1 MKNSMKEFII
11 KNFKTIV
18 FLIFGVF
25 IFYWL
30 MFVLTPS
37 IKMSTE
43 SQAKIDSLNRNIMR
57 YEEKNK
63 KIDSV
68 ISMYYVEISKIDN
81 AIDSIKRQK
90 TIIKEFYHEKI
101 ISIDTFSRAQID
113 DFFTKRYGQ
122 RP

>member
-1 MKNSMKEFII
+1 MKNNMKEFII

-18 FLIFGVF
+18 FLIFGIF

-37 IKMSTE
+37 IKMSAE

-57 YEEKNK
+57 YEEENK

-101 ISIDTFSRAQID
+101 ISVDTFSRAQID

-122 RP
+122 HP